1 MTSPSIRILL
11 GGSLLLAASACSG
24 GEGSPAPAA
33 TNPPSPPSTEITS
46 GPRQGETLELVFALK
61 QQSVAA
67 DGTRVIEARG
77 THNGTEVGLIVA
89 LGPDWESVAP
99 DPKSKFAFH
108 QGTVEYRTIGEPS
121 DALLAALDELYAT
134 KLHPRGMRAET
145 KFAGAT
151 LEGDPADLAK
161 GEVRLKLS
169 FESPEPERRAE
180 VYTTI
185 DLPRHVVRIR
195 EKDEAYRGALVRA
208 LQKD

>member
-1 MTSPSIRILL
+1 MASPSIRILL
-11 GGSLLLAASACSG
+11 GSSLLLAASACSG
-24 GEGSPAPAA
+24 GEGTPTPAA
-33 TNPPSPPSTEITS
+33 TDPASPPSTEITS
-46 GPRQGETLELVFALK
+46 GPRQSEGLELVFALK
-61 QQSVAA
+61 QQSIAA

-77 THNGTEVGLIVA
+77 THNGTEVGLIIA
-89 LGPDWESVAP
+89 LGAEWESVAP

-121 DALLAALDELYAT
+121 DALLAALDELLAT
-134 KLHPRGMRAET
+134 KLQPRGMRAET

-169 FESPEPERRAE
+169 FEPPEPEGRVE
-180 VYTTI
+180 VYTSI
-185 DLPRHVVRIR
+185 DLPKHLVRIR
-195 EKDEAYRGALVRA
+195 EKDRAYRAALVRA